1 MTKLMRKGFKKAASN
16 ISAIS
21 ETTTFSVFE
30 DFTPDNYGKTE
41 FTSVEKYEG
50 ISSTA
55 RDGNESVK
63 KFRSTIITNRLNLR
77 EGQTFNVYLA
87 YNDVENDADK
97 RVIRISFTRNE
108 HDEEIAEL
116 SVHSTENKI
125 YAVRDLLVDSD
136 DEEGLIRLT
145 KDGDWNSR
153 TYAILDFNKNLS
165 VNKYIYLTLNVPF
178 AYEMNEAGQHTV
190 SHASENYYVVKN
202 MYLVLMTKD
211 NTKEQCHLYKIN
223 TGKIEGGIIGF
234 QVNSNKIK
242 KIGLYDNKNK
252 LILGYDNSYNG
263 TVIIPPKSFFLEGIH
278 ENVCTN
284 TKVDLSIN
292 YHINPSTYK
301 FTIPTG
307 LQ

>member
-77 EGQTFNVYLA
+77 EVQTFNVYLA

-178 AYEMNEAGQHTV
+178 ATNMNWLEPFRKKIYA
-190 SHASENYYVVKN
+190 
-202 MYLVLMTKD
+202 
-211 NTKEQCHLYKIN
+211 YKI
-223 TGKIEGGIIGF
+223 E
-234 QVNSNKIK
+234 QS
-242 KIGLYDNKNK
+242 D
-252 LILGYDNSYNG
+252 
-263 TVIIPPKSFFLEGIH
+263 
-278 ENVCTN
+278 
-284 TKVDLSIN
+284 
-292 YHINPSTYK
+292 
-301 FTIPTG
+301 
-307 LQ
+307 

>member
-1 MTKLMRKGFKKAASN
+1 M
-16 ISAIS
+16 ISLS
-21 ETTTFSVFE
+21 
-30 DFTPDNYGKTE
+30 DY
-41 FTSVEKYEG
+41 
-50 ISSTA
+50 SSDEA
-55 RDGNESVK
+55 KDWLN
-63 KFRSTIITNRLNLR
+63 TII
-77 EGQTFNVYLA
+77 G
-87 YNDVENDADK
+87 
-97 RVIRISFTRNE
+97 
-108 HDEEIAEL
+108 
-116 SVHSTENKI
+116 
-125 YAVRDLLVDSD
+125 
-136 DEEGLIRLT
+136 
-145 KDGDWNSR
+145 
-153 TYAILDFNKNLS
+153 
-165 VNKYIYLTLNVPF
+165 F

-284 TKVDLSIN
+284 TKVDLSVN